1 MEAKSQNN
9 KSKYF
14 IESLTEKIFL
24 ISASV
29 AVISLLLIIGF
40 VFYKGL
46 RPFIIEGY
54 SFWDFIFGTQWIPSA
69 NKYGILPMIVAS
81 LGATIGAL
89 LIGVPVGILTSI
101 FIAEIA
107 PKKIAKIMSGAVE
120 LLAGIPSV
128 LYGVFGLAI
137 IVPTIQEVFNLP
149 KGQSLLAVIIVLA
162 IMMLPTVITVS
173 ETAIRAVPHAYKE
186 GSLALGASKTETIF
200 KVIVPAA
207 KSGIMTGVVLGIGRA
222 IGETMAVILVAGNT
236 PVIPSSIMDSVR
248 PLTTNI
254 ALEMGYAFGTHQE
267 MLFATGVVLFTF
279 ILILNLVLVP
289 INRIGIYG
297 AIISSIISDIFI
309 FAICFITLKKQITTK
324 LYVSKYIVKPT
335 IAGVFMSITSYIMYN
350 NIINKIQNNI
360 IVLFVSIFSGMMVY
374 FILIIALKI
383 LTEEE
388 IYMLPYGQKLFRTFK
403 SKKQQ
408 MQVKS
413 THTELPK
420 HGNLRGKRVCK
431 KIKIKKEGF

>member
-46 RPFIIEGY
+46 RPFIVEGY

-107 PKKIAKIMSGAVE
+107 PKRISKVMSGAVE

-173 ETAIRAVPHAYKE
+173 ETAIRAVPNAYKE

-279 ILILNLVLVP
+279 ILILNLVL
-289 INRIGIYG
+289 
-297 AIISSIISDIFI
+297 S
-309 FAICFITLKKQITTK
+309 K
-324 LYVSKYIVKPT
+324 LS
-335 IAGVFMSITSYIMYN
+335 
-350 NIINKIQNNI
+350 NK
-360 IVLFVSIFSGMMVY
+360 G
-374 FILIIALKI
+374 
-383 LTEEE
+383 
-388 IYMLPYGQKLFRTFK
+388 
-403 SKKQQ
+403 
-408 MQVKS
+408 
-413 THTELPK
+413 
-420 HGNLRGKRVCK
+420 GK
-431 KIKIKKEGF
+431 

>member
-46 RPFIIEGY
+46 RPFIVEGY

-69 NKYGILPMIVAS
+69 NKYEILPMIVAS

-107 PKKIAKIMSGAVE
+107 PKKIAKVMSGAVE

-137 IVPTIQEVFNLP
+137 IVPTIQDVFNLP

-173 ETAIRAVPHAYKE
+173 ETAIRAVPNAYKE

-279 ILILNLVLVP
+279 ILILNLVL
-289 INRIGIYG
+289 
-297 AIISSIISDIFI
+297 S
-309 FAICFITLKKQITTK
+309 K
-324 LYVSKYIVKPT
+324 LS
-335 IAGVFMSITSYIMYN
+335 
-350 NIINKIQNNI
+350 NK
-360 IVLFVSIFSGMMVY
+360 G
-374 FILIIALKI
+374 
-383 LTEEE
+383 
-388 IYMLPYGQKLFRTFK
+388 
-403 SKKQQ
+403 
-408 MQVKS
+408 
-413 THTELPK
+413 
-420 HGNLRGKRVCK
+420 GK
-431 KIKIKKEGF
+431 

>member
-137 IVPTIQEVFNLP
+137 IVPTIQEAFNLP

-173 ETAIRAVPHAYKE
+173 ETAIRVVPNAYKE

-279 ILILNLVLVP
+279 ILILNLVL
-289 INRIGIYG
+289 
-297 AIISSIISDIFI
+297 S
-309 FAICFITLKKQITTK
+309 K
-324 LYVSKYIVKPT
+324 LS
-335 IAGVFMSITSYIMYN
+335 
-350 NIINKIQNNI
+350 NK
-360 IVLFVSIFSGMMVY
+360 G
-374 FILIIALKI
+374 
-383 LTEEE
+383 
-388 IYMLPYGQKLFRTFK
+388 
-403 SKKQQ
+403 
-408 MQVKS
+408 
-413 THTELPK
+413 
-420 HGNLRGKRVCK
+420 GK
-431 KIKIKKEGF
+431 

>member
-9 KSKYF
+9 NSKYF

-24 ISASV
+24 ITASV

-173 ETAIRAVPHAYKE
+173 ETAIRAVPNAYKE

-279 ILILNLVLVP
+279 ILILNLVL
-289 INRIGIYG
+289 
-297 AIISSIISDIFI
+297 S
-309 FAICFITLKKQITTK
+309 K
-324 LYVSKYIVKPT
+324 LS
-335 IAGVFMSITSYIMYN
+335 
-350 NIINKIQNNI
+350 NK
-360 IVLFVSIFSGMMVY
+360 G
-374 FILIIALKI
+374 
-383 LTEEE
+383 
-388 IYMLPYGQKLFRTFK
+388 
-403 SKKQQ
+403 
-408 MQVKS
+408 
-413 THTELPK
+413 
-420 HGNLRGKRVCK
+420 GK
-431 KIKIKKEGF
+431 

>member
-46 RPFIIEGY
+46 RPFIVEGY

-137 IVPTIQEVFNLP
+137 IVPTIQDVFNLP

-173 ETAIRAVPHAYKE
+173 ETAIRAVPNAYKE

-254 ALEMGYAFGTHQE
+254 AMGYAFGTHQE

-279 ILILNLVLVP
+279 ILILNLVL
-289 INRIGIYG
+289 
-297 AIISSIISDIFI
+297 S
-309 FAICFITLKKQITTK
+309 K
-324 LYVSKYIVKPT
+324 LS
-335 IAGVFMSITSYIMYN
+335 
-350 NIINKIQNNI
+350 NK
-360 IVLFVSIFSGMMVY
+360 G
-374 FILIIALKI
+374 
-383 LTEEE
+383 
-388 IYMLPYGQKLFRTFK
+388 
-403 SKKQQ
+403 
-408 MQVKS
+408 
-413 THTELPK
+413 
-420 HGNLRGKRVCK
+420 GK
-431 KIKIKKEGF
+431 

>member
-162 IMMLPTVITVS
+162 IIMLPTVITVS
-173 ETAIRAVPHAYKE
+173 ETAIRAVPNAYKE

-279 ILILNLVLVP
+279 ILILNLVL
-289 INRIGIYG
+289 
-297 AIISSIISDIFI
+297 S
-309 FAICFITLKKQITTK
+309 K
-324 LYVSKYIVKPT
+324 LS
-335 IAGVFMSITSYIMYN
+335 
-350 NIINKIQNNI
+350 NK
-360 IVLFVSIFSGMMVY
+360 G
-374 FILIIALKI
+374 
-383 LTEEE
+383 
-388 IYMLPYGQKLFRTFK
+388 
-403 SKKQQ
+403 
-408 MQVKS
+408 
-413 THTELPK
+413 
-420 HGNLRGKRVCK
+420 GK
-431 KIKIKKEGF
+431 

>member
-107 PKKIAKIMSGAVE
+107 PKKISKIMSGAVE

-173 ETAIRAVPHAYKE
+173 ETAIRAVPNAYKE

-267 MLFATGVVLFTF
+267 MLFTTGVVLFTF
-279 ILILNLVLVP
+279 ILILNLVL
-289 INRIGIYG
+289 
-297 AIISSIISDIFI
+297 S
-309 FAICFITLKKQITTK
+309 K
-324 LYVSKYIVKPT
+324 LS
-335 IAGVFMSITSYIMYN
+335 
-350 NIINKIQNNI
+350 NK
-360 IVLFVSIFSGMMVY
+360 G
-374 FILIIALKI
+374 
-383 LTEEE
+383 
-388 IYMLPYGQKLFRTFK
+388 
-403 SKKQQ
+403 
-408 MQVKS
+408 
-413 THTELPK
+413 
-420 HGNLRGKRVCK
+420 GK
-431 KIKIKKEGF
+431 